1 MRTPLGR
8 VRGLGPA
15 HSGTGH
21 FLLQRMTAI
30 ANVALVIYFV
40 FLIVSLSGR
49 SHATVATALGQIP
62 FTSPVTMPMRMAST
76 QVPPLEVVI
85 SLVLLLL
92 GIVAVAWIAGKVYR
106 VGILS
111 TGKRPSL
118 SELVRWVRAA

>member
-21 FLLQRMTAI
+21 FLLQRTTAI

-49 SHATVATALGQIP
+49 SHAAVAAVLGQP
-62 FTSPVTMPMRMAST
+62 AVT
-76 QVPPLEVVI
+76 I
-85 SLVLLLL
+85 LLLAAIL
-92 GIVAVAWIAGKVYR
+92 SIVIHMR
-106 VGILS
+106 VGMQVIIEDYVQHPGMKMTLLITNTFFAIAIGLTAVFAALRLS
-111 TGKRPSL
+111 FGL
-118 SELVRWVRAA
+118 